1 VTKAAAKT
9 TAAQTTA
16 AKTTAAQTTAAKTT
30 AAQTTKAQTTKAQ
43 AEKAQAEKA
52 HAKPSQAK
60 APRRRRGPANIF
72 GADPHKHTLTATVLD
87 CRGGVLGTRSFKVSG
102 EGHRAME
109 AWALSLGPVE
119 RWGIEGASGLGRHTA
134 IYLAERGHDVRDCS
148 PNRTNER
155 RRARQQGKTDASD
168 SLRIARETQSDPAMP
183 RAFKRAAGD
192 AGPDGTAELMALW
205 HKARRSVLKSRQH
218 ILNEAENLFCDLPL
232 EIRELLPKVKDVKPR
247 LAALA
252 RLDRSG
258 AMDAATR
265 LHLQL
270 LDSYA
275 REVAGLDAREKEA
288 VKELA
293 GLTKAAGSSLGEL
306 CGIST
311 RSEAELLVEV
321 GDPRRFTGEGGFARF
336 NGTAPIPASSAEGDG
351 EPVRYRLNRGGNRR
365 VNAVLH
371 IMAVTQL
378 GHDPRAQ
385 RIFAEARHRGHS
397 KKEAMRVLKRHLSD
411 VVYRRMLADLGRRLA
426 APPNDNVKK
435 RVA

>member
-1 VTKAAAKT
+1 MSTGPFQHFNNRPGGEKTVTKASARTTSART
-9 TAAQTTA
+9 TA
-16 AKTTAAQTTAAKTT
+16 
-30 AAQTTKAQTTKAQ
+30 AQ
-43 AEKAQAEKA
+43 AEKAE
-52 HAKPSQAK
+52 AKPSPAK

-109 AWALSLGPVE
+109 EWALSFGPVE

-134 IYLAERGHDVRDCS
+134 IYLTGRGHDVRDCS

-155 RRARQQGKTDASD
+155 RRARGQGKTDASD
-168 SLRIARETQSDPAMP
+168 SLRIAREAQSDPAMP
-183 RAFKRAAGD
+183 RAFKRAEGD
-192 AGPDGTAELMALW
+192 AGPDETAELLGLW

-218 ILNEAENLFCDLPL
+218 ILNEAESLLCELPL
-232 EIRELLPKVKDVKPR
+232 EMRELLPATKDVKAR

-252 RLDRSG
+252 RLERASTL
-258 AMDAATR
+258 DAPTR
-265 LHLQL
+265 LRLEL
-270 LDSYA
+270 LDGYA
-275 REVAGLDAREKEA
+275 KEVAELDAQEKLA
-288 VKELA
+288 VRQLA
-293 GLTKAAGSSLGEL
+293 RLTKAAGSTLDEL
-306 CGIST
+306 CGLST
-311 RSEAELLVEV
+311 RSVAELLVEV
-321 GDPRRFTGEGGFARF
+321 GDPRRFAGEGGFARF
-336 NGTAPIPASSAEGDG
+336 DGTAPIPASSAEGDG

-378 GHDPRAQ
+378 AHDPRAR
-385 RIFAEARHRGHS
+385 RIFDDARHRGHT

-411 VVYRRMLADLGRRLA
+411 VVYRRMLADLERRLA
-426 APPNDNVKK
+426 AQNTDLK